1 MIFRP
6 SFLIRSMLCS
16 CSFSLACSC
25 SLCVFEG
32 FEALILEFRSPR
44 SLKPWVAAGGR
55 EAMQIN
61 EDGAFM
67 LQPLTAGPSG
77 GSTESIF
84 PIYLTIFTCFSSCFA
99 APFRLRFR
107 LRATLRALLFPSFQ
121 VKDIEFES
129 PGPQSP
135 WVAAGGRKA
144 KKFQC
149 SIYRRTSSQPC
160 TQTRLPP
167 PAANAL
173 LLETWPGGMREAIE

>member
-1 MIFRP
+1 MRARV
-6 SFLIRSMLCS
+6 RSL
-16 CSFSLACSC
+16 F
-25 SLCVFEG
+25 FEG

-61 EDGAFM
+61 EDGALM

-84 PIYLTIFTCFSSCFA
+84 PIFLTIVYMFSSCFA

-129 PGPQSP
+129 PVPQSP

-144 KKFQC
+144 KIISMFH
-149 SIYRRTSSQPC
+149 
-160 TQTRLPP
+160 LPQ
-167 PAANAL
+167 NF
-173 LLETWPGGMREAIE
+173 